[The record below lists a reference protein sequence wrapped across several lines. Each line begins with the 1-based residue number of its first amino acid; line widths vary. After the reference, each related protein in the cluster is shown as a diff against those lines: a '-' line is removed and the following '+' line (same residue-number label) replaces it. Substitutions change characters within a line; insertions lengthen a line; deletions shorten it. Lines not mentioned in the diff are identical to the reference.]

1 MALSTALYIILV
13 IPFHPFDYS
22 PVKTNKIFLAALLS
36 LGLSSTVFAQITPTT
51 PTTPTTTPGTMP
63 NTPTT
68 TPGTG
73 TMDTQPSSSGTMSTT
88 PGTTNGSTYGNQT
101 PTRSTNQG
109 RRNMK
114 TKNKMSKD
122 NGKMKSR
129 PMN

>member
-1 MALSTALYIILV
+1 M
-13 IPFHPFDYS
+13 
-22 PVKTNKIFLAALLS
+22 KTNKIFLATLLS
-36 LGLSSTVFAQITPTT
+36 VGLSSTVFAQTT
-51 PTTPTTTPGTMP
+51 PTTPGTMP

-73 TMDTQPSSSGTMSTT
+73 TIDTQPNSSGTMSTT

-101 PTRSTNQG
+101 PTRSTSQD

-114 TKNKMSKD
+114 KQNKMSK
-122 NGKMKSR
+122 NKGKMKSR